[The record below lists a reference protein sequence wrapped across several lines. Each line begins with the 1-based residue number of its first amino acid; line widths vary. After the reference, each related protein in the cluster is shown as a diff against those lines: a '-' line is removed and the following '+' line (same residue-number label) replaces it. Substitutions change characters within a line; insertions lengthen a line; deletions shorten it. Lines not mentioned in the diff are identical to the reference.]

1 MDHETTLEIPDAIF
15 HRAKARVAEQRVP
28 LREFISEAVA
38 EKLGAKS
45 PHRGKARMKLAGG
58 LRHLRKEAARITQL
72 MERYNV
78 VLKERNMLDKVVRS
92 PHANQIEPNANL
104 EPPKENP
111 ESEAKH
117 SGSDTFEGLDLVPD
131 PYIGRNKSWF
141 YARDERG
148 KQHFFA
154 FVNAK
159 GSCSMRTFDAET
171 GIFLGKQYRSGN
183 YQDQF
188 SKVIGN
194 AIELT
199 VNSQP
204 NLERD
209 CKQRLPES
217 VLSHLRRE
225 LSDLKES

>member
-1 MDHETTLEIPDAIF
+1 MALMRIHTNLLLDPSSLMFVRFENLETDPIAFLKFTDGTSET
-15 HRAKARVAEQRVP
+15 VA
-28 LREFISEAVA
+28 
-38 EKLGAKS
+38 G
-45 PHRGKARMKLAGG
+45 
-58 LRHLRKEAARITQL
+58 EAAVHLHNHLNR
-72 MERYNV
+72 
-78 VLKERNMLDKVVRS
+78 
-92 PHANQIEPNANL
+92 QIEPNANL